1 MVRDSQPNAL
11 GASDQA
17 IGQLAV
23 DAIYYR
29 DAGRFA
35 AARAISARARAAIY
49 DLFWQE
55 MQPNPTMSILD
66 VGVSDEEG
74 PETNMVVKRYPWP
87 GNIVCA
93 GLGAG
98 RQLRATYPGISY
110 IQIAAGKPLPF
121 RDKVFDIV
129 CCNAVLEHVGGKMER
144 AGFLREI
151 VRVSRA
157 AFITVPNRWFPFEH
171 HTGIPFLHWNSYLFR
186 AVLRGTRLGY
196 WSDPSHMDF
205 LSRRLLKIEW
215 PAQEPPKVLYA
226 GLRLGPLSSNLAVVA
241 KRL

>member
-1 MVRDSQPNAL
+1 MMEVSRSKSTGPN
-11 GASDQA
+11 DQT
-17 IGQLAV
+17 IGQLAP

-29 DAGRFA
+29 DAGRFT
-35 AARAISARARAAIY
+35 AARAISATARAAIY

-55 MQPNPTMSILD
+55 MQPNAATTILD

-74 PETNMVVKRYPWP
+74 PETNMLEKRYPWP
-87 GNIVCA
+87 WNIVCA

-98 RQLRATYPGISY
+98 RQLRSAYAGISY

-121 RDKVFDIV
+121 RDKAFDIV
-129 CCNAVLEHVGGKMER
+129 WCNAVLEHVGGKMKR
-144 AGFLREI
+144 ATFLREI

-157 AFITVPNRWFPFEH
+157 AFITVPNRWFPVEQ
-171 HTGIPFLHWNSYLFR
+171 HTGIPFLHWNGHLFR
-186 AVLRGTRLGY
+186 IVLKGTRLGY

-205 LSRRLLKIEW
+205 LSRRLLKTEW
-215 PAQEPPKVLYA
+215 PAQESPQIVYA
-226 GLRLGPLSSNLAVVA
+226 GLRLGPLSSNLALIA

>member
-1 MVRDSQPNAL
+1 MPSWHAKSPERSC
-11 GASDQA
+11 QA
-17 IGQLAV
+17 IEQPTA

-29 DAGRFA
+29 DAGQFA
-35 AARAISARARAAIY
+35 AARAISARARAAVY
-49 DLFWQE
+49 DQFWRE
-55 MQPNPTMSILD
+55 MRPSATMRILD

-74 PETNMVVKRYPWP
+74 PETNMLEKRYPWSS
-87 GNIVCA
+87 NIVCA
-93 GLGAG
+93 GLGTG
-98 RQLRATYPGISY
+98 RQLRAMYPAISY
-110 IQIAAGKPLPF
+110 VQISASKPLPF

-129 CCNAVLEHVGGKMER
+129 WCNAVLEHVGGKMER
-144 AGFLREI
+144 VGFLREI

-205 LSRRLLKIEW
+205 LSRRLLKMEW